1 MHKSILHF
9 HFYRQGV
16 HFSACFFLV
25 GLRLA
30 RELGPPPG
38 VASAVPAAS
47 YAFLPN
53 LENGLFLPSERDR
66 DFLSPVFYTAAP
78 KRVCIRRLAGARHV
92 QAGSD

>member
-38 VASAVPAAS
+38 VASAVPASSRGGVCKIETQA
-47 YAFLPN
+47 LPPRWHR
-53 LENGLFLPSERDR
+53 LHITT
-66 DFLSPVFYTAAP
+66 LSVSKNTIVGTTRSAH
-78 KRVCIRRLAGARHV
+78 L
-92 QAGSD
+92 